1 MRIREWLQPSHR
13 LLVMFAGVIVV
24 PAIALAWLAWRTL
37 EQDRILEHHRA
48 QERLQRSAD
57 LLAATLQ
64 ERLRALPEQLPG
76 LFASA
81 QAVPADSLLISFHGG
96 TIETHPPRRL
106 LYLPAAPP
114 AARLPSGIFTE
125 AEKLE
130 FQKQDY
136 AAAARVYRERAG
148 SRDAAVRAA
157 ALVGLARN
165 LRKSGQGDAALA
177 VYGQLAQLDGVLVD
191 GVPAAVVARHE
202 RCSLLAA
209 RQMQQSRERK
219 RAGAGAAPRGVSPAG
234 HPLAYAR
241 GSVDSPPVAAEAAA
255 LYADLQSARWPLD
268 RGLWEFYSAEAR
280 RWLTSAVA
288 EPPAER
294 LALSDAAGEIAR
306 IAQGGEASRGFRAL
320 SLRDRPLLLAWNGD
334 RGRTFAL
341 IAGPLWLSGWLKLG
355 GNLGLNVALYDAA
368 DRLVLGRPT
377 APNEPYAAHAASDS
391 GLPWTLHVSS
401 SDPAADAGL
410 FAFRRRLLLAAFS
423 LAGVLLVAGGCLVAR
438 ALARELAVARLQS
451 DFVSAVSHE
460 FRSPLAS
467 MRHLTALLQEGAVPG
482 EARRNQYYA
491 VLGRETERLHRLVES
506 LLDFRKMEAGKAQY
520 NFAELELGAFTEAV
534 AAEFRNELADPG
546 RLSVEAGEPG
556 VFVHADREALARA
569 LHNVLANAASYSPPG
584 SPIRVGVSAE
594 SGQVR
599 IVVADSGPGI
609 PASEQK
615 DIFKAFY
622 RGSATRPSGVKGTG
636 IGLAM
641 AQQIVGAHGG
651 RIELTSEPGAGSRF
665 AILLPREIHHG

>member
-1 MRIREWLQPSHR
+1 MRLREWFAPSHR

-81 QAVPADSLLISFHGG
+81 QAVPADSLVISFRGG
-96 TIETHPPRRL
+96 AIETIPPRRL
-106 LYLPAAPP
+106 LYLPAAPAGP
-114 AARLPSGIFTE
+114 RLPSGIFTE

-136 AAAARVYRERAG
+136 AAAAHAYREKAG
-148 SRDAAVRAA
+148 ARDAAVRAA

-177 VYGQLAQLDGVLVD
+177 VYGQLAHLDGVIVD

-209 RQMQQSRERK
+209 RAVGEKYSPQSRREHRENTK
-219 RAGAGAAPRGVSPAG
+219 TLSVLSAPPRQQQVT
-234 HPLAYAR
+234 LAQ
-241 GSVDSPPVAAEAAA
+241 EAASF
-255 LYADLQSARWPLD
+255 YADLESARWPLD

-280 RWLTSAVA
+280 RWLTSAVE

-294 LALSDAAGEIAR
+294 LTLSDAAGEIAR
-306 IAQGGEASRGFRAL
+306 IAGGGETSRGFRAV

-355 GNLGLNVALYDAA
+355 GNLGLHVALYDAA
-368 DRLVLGRPT
+368 GRLVLGRAA

-391 GLPWTLHVSS
+391 GLPWTLHAGS

-410 FAFRRRLLLAAFS
+410 FAFRRRLLLAAFG

-520 NFAELELGAFTEAV
+520 KFVELELGAFTEAV

-569 LHNVLANAASYSPPG
+569 VHNLLANAASYSPPG

-594 SGQVR
+594 GGQAS

-651 RIELTSEPGAGSRF
+651 RIALTSEPGAGSRF

>member
-1 MRIREWLQPSHR
+1 MRLREWLQPSHR

-81 QAVPADSLLISFHGG
+81 QAVPADSLLISFRGG
-96 TIETHPPRRL
+96 AIETLPPRRL
-106 LYLPAAPP
+106 LYLPAAP
-114 AARLPSGIFTE
+114 AAPRLPSGIFSE

-136 AAAARVYRERAG
+136 TAAAHVYREKAG

-177 VYGQLAQLDGVLVD
+177 VYGQLAQLDGVIVD
-191 GVPAAVVARHE
+191 GAPAAVVARHE
-202 RCSLLAA
+202 RCTLLAA
-209 RQMQQSRERK
+209 R
-219 RAGAGAAPRGVSPAG
+219 AVGAKNGGLKAAAT
-234 HPLAYAR
+234 
-241 GSVDSPPVAAEAAA
+241 EAAA
-255 LYADLQSARWPLD
+255 FYADLESARWPLD

-280 RWLTSAVA
+280 RWLASAVA
-288 EPPAER
+288 EPPPER
-294 LALSDAAGEIAR
+294 LALSDAASEIAR
-306 IAQGGEASRGFRAL
+306 IAGGGETSRGFRAV

-334 RGRTFAL
+334 RGRAAGL

-377 APNEPYAAHAASDS
+377 APNEPYAAHGASDS

-410 FAFRRRLLLAAFS
+410 FAFRRRLLLAAFG

-584 SPIRVGVSAE
+584 SPIRVAVSAE
-594 SGQVR
+594 GGQAS

-622 RGSATRPSGVKGTG
+622 RGSATKASGVKGTG

-651 RIELTSEPGAGSRF
+651 RIALTSEPGAGSRF
-665 AILLPREIHHG
+665 AIFLPRA

>member
-1 MRIREWLQPSHR
+1 MRLREWFAPSHR

-81 QAVPADSLLISFHGG
+81 QAVPADSLLIFFRGG
-96 TIETHPPRRL
+96 AIETLPPRRL

-114 AARLPSGIFTE
+114 APRLPSGIFSE

-148 SRDAAVRAA
+148 ARDAEVRAA

-177 VYGQLAQLDGVLVD
+177 VYGQLAQLDGVIVD
-191 GVPAAVVARHE
+191 GAPAAVVARHE

-209 RQMQQSRERK
+209 RAAGEKHSPQSRREHRENTK
-219 RAGAGAAPRGVSPAG
+219 TLSVLSAPPRQQQMT
-234 HPLAYAR
+234 LAQ
-241 GSVDSPPVAAEAAA
+241 EAASF
-255 LYADLQSARWPLD
+255 YADLESARWPLD

-280 RWLTSAVA
+280 RWLASAVA

-294 LALSDAAGEIAR
+294 LALSDAASEIAR
-306 IAQGGEASRGFRAL
+306 IAGGGEASRGFRAV

-334 RGRTFAL
+334 RGRAAGL

-355 GNLGLNVALYDAA
+355 GNLGLNVELYDVAG
-368 DRLVLGRPT
+368 RLVLGRPT

-410 FAFRRRLLLAAFS
+410 FAFRRRLLLAAFG

-491 VLGRETERLHRLVES
+491 VLARETERLHRLVES

-520 NFAELELGAFTEAV
+520 NFAELELGAFTQAV
-534 AAEFRNELADPG
+534 AAEFRSELADPG

-556 VFVHADREALARA
+556 LFVHADREALARA
-569 LHNVLANAASYSPPG
+569 LHNLLANAASYSPPG

-594 SGQVR
+594 GGQAS

-622 RGSATRPSGVKGTG
+622 RGSATRASGVKGTG

-651 RIELTSEPGAGSRF
+651 RIALTSEPGAGSRF